1 MPNTAQILL
10 VEPDDASRESLRA
23 AASDLGNVESC
34 ATFEAARARLM
45 ASRVDFLVTNIR
57 LGAFN
62 GLHLV
67 YLSQFSERAG
77 APRAIVY
84 NDGKDIGLAREAQRA
99 GAFYVESLPVSLAGY
114 LDGALPERERRDPAF
129 RDRGTASNRRTPPPA
144 SLAAR

>member
-10 VEPDDASRESLRA
+10 VEPHGASREHLHALARV
-23 AASDLGNVESC
+23 LGNVESC

-45 ASRVDFLVTNIR
+45 ASPVDFLVTNIR

-67 YLSQFSERAG
+67 YLSQSSEGR

-84 NDGKDIGLAREAQRA
+84 DDGQNIGLAREAERA
-99 GAFYVESLPVSLAGY
+99 GAFYENAKSLPASLAAY
-114 LDGALPERERRDPAF
+114 LDGALPV
-129 RDRGTASNRRTPPPA
+129 RDR
-144 SLAAR
+144 